1 MISSAEAFALVLA
14 AAPDYG
20 VEEVDLLDAC
30 GRVLRQPICADRE
43 HPPFDR
49 VSMDGIAISQS
60 DWSRGQRRFPLT
72 GCQAAGMAPL
82 SLDPASCLEAMT
94 GAVLPK
100 GADGVIPVEHLRRDG
115 DAAILPDEYAFE
127 AGMNIHRR
135 GSDHA
140 RGAELL
146 AAGIVLNPPRLA
158 LAATCGRRK
167 LQVARLP
174 EAAVIA
180 TGDELVDPDSEPLP
194 WQIRRSNSFAMT
206 AGLRGLG
213 IKASEH
219 HLPDKE
225 QELEERLGVLLLSK
239 QLIVLSGGVS
249 AGKFDLIPATLKRL
263 GCEVIFHQVSQRPGK
278 PLLFA
283 RKGQTLI
290 YGLPGNPVSALVNF
304 TRFVLPQV
312 RRSLGLPPSQSLAVL
327 AEELIFKKPLTL
339 YQPVRLIA
347 DSEGRQR
354 AFPLRGNGSGDHG
367 SLALTDGFVEL
378 AAETSVFPAGSIVPY
393 FPWSPT

>member
-20 VEEVDLLDAC
+20 VEEIDLLDAC

-49 VSMDGIAISQS
+49 VSMDGIALNVA
-60 DWSRGQRRFPLT
+60 DWSRGQRRFRIA

-82 SLDPASCLEAMT
+82 SLSPESCLEAMT
-94 GAVLPK
+94 GAILPQ

-115 DAAILPDEYAFE
+115 DWAVLPEDYAFE
-127 AGMNIHRR
+127 AGMNVHPR

-146 AAGIVLNPPRLA
+146 PAGIVLNPPRLA

-167 LQVARLP
+167 LRVARLP

-180 TGDELVDPDSEPLP
+180 TGDELVAPDTTPLP
-194 WQIRRSNSFAMT
+194 WQIRRSNSFAIA

-225 QELEERLGVLLLSK
+225 QELEERLAAILASK
-239 QLIVLSGGVS
+239 ELVVLSGGVS
-249 AGKFDLIPATLKRL
+249 AGKFDLIPATLRRL
-263 GCEVIFHQVSQRPGK
+263 GCEVLFHQVSQRPGK

-283 RKGQTLI
+283 RKGNTLV

-304 TRFVLPQV
+304 HRYVLPQV
-312 RRSLGLPPSQSLAVL
+312 RQSLGLPQTQCLALL
-327 AEELIFKKPLTL
+327 AEELVFKKPLTL
-339 YQPVRLIA
+339 YQPVRLVA

-367 SLALTDGFVEL
+367 ALALTDGFVEL
-378 AAETSVFPAGSIVPY
+378 AAESSVFPSGSLVPY
-393 FPWSPT
+393 FPWSLT